1 MMEVRVQAYDPAWAQ
16 AFEWEADLLRV
27 LVGAEF
33 IAAHHIGSTAVPG
46 IVAKPIVDVLL
57 EVHAIA
63 RLDLLGESM
72 RGHGYQAMGEYGL
85 PGRRYF
91 RKHTHA
97 GVRSHHVHAYEAGNP
112 EIRRHLAFRDFLLAH
127 PQIAREYS
135 ALKQQL
141 ALAHPSDM
149 AAYVDGKAPFIRD
162 VEAKALAWSRTLP
175 SVPARRLSL

>member
-1 MMEVRVQAYDPAWAQ
+1 MDVRVQAYNPEWAQ
-16 AFEWEADLLRV
+16 AFEREAELLRV

-33 IAAHHIGSTAVPG
+33 IAAHHIGSTSIPT
-46 IVAKPIVDVLL
+46 IVAKPIVDILL
-57 EVHAIA
+57 EVHSIA
-63 RLDLLGESM
+63 RLDLLAESM

-112 EIRRHLAFRDFLLAH
+112 EIHRHLAFRDFLLAH
-127 PQIAREYS
+127 PAIAAEYS

-141 ALAHPSDM
+141 ALAHPNDM
-149 AAYVDGKAPFIRD
+149 AAYVDGKDPFIRC
-162 VEAKALAWSRTLP
+162 VEAKALAWSRT
-175 SVPARRLSL
+175 A